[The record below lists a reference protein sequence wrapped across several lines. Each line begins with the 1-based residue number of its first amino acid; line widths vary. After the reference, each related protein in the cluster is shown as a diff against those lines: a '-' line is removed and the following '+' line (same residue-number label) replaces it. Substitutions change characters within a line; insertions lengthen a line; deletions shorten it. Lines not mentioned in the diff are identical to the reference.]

1 MDEMQ
6 QLGTYNNHQLFD
18 ITAVQMHLRVTT
30 LSDVVDAQGKH
41 ITEEIFKGARPTD
54 WYSQLKWPRQ
64 PVTTTKQ
71 WNLWKAALEAAFT
84 SSGRTLQQPLGK
96 WTGPPTQVW
105 WSFYYPWPKQI
116 ITSTNGLVPC
126 FTEHKV
132 NQCTRCHVDATPVTL
147 ASVYTSLDDVD
158 WNIMV
163 PTMVNR
169 TRTGTIVAN
178 FHKTVGTSHEV
189 RTADTLSVYIATLP
203 EHIR

>member
-132 NQCTRCHVDATPVTL
+132 NQRTRRHVDATPVTL

-163 PTMVNR
+163 PTTVNR

-178 FHKTVGTSHEV
+178 FHETVGTSHEV
-189 RTADTLSVYIATLP
+189 RTADTLSDYIATLP